1 MLSTKII
8 TENRRCVSC
17 ITSKLLEQLQQWN
30 LAKCKI
36 YLILLHLIF
45 IYYIHNVNKSVLKIK
60 FYTGWLSF
68 KKKSIFIV
76 LSILKNCSRRMKHM
90 SLIAE
95 KIGHTFRNSIKKNQ
109 LFISNVSRVSMK
121 SFNEVLQPHFFAKK
135 MT

>member
-1 MLSTKII
+1 MLIK
-8 TENRRCVSC
+8 VSL
-17 ITSKLLEQLQQWN
+17 KLN
-30 LAKCKI
+30 VIFTYI
-36 YLILLHLIF
+36 YCQ
-45 IYYIHNVNKSVLKIK
+45 K
-60 FYTGWLSF
+60 WQLSF

-109 LFISNVSRVSMK
+109 LFISNLSRVLMK
-121 SFNEVLQPHFFAKK
+121 RFNEVLQPRFFAKK